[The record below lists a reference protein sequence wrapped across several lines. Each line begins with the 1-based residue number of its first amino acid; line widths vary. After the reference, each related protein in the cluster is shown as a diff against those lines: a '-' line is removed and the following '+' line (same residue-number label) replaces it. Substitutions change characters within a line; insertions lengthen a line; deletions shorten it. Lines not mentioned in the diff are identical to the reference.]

1 MNQNEFKEDIYDD
14 TLKKIESKFPC
25 TSHTELLK
33 ILKNIYPNYT
43 LYDEDNIN
51 KVVSKVRKEMLMMNG
66 KAKFRMTDPIRV
78 TMEIHKNESTVN
90 ILKKIKR
97 KINEN
102 IPYSFETALFL
113 GLEKYGI
120 AMCDIERYRTY
131 AIDMLVEYNWKNI
144 KKNINSLESPIVT
157 IKVVNALNYNAWMIY
172 FLDRES
178 RIYLKGFINANLDAV
193 VHELSHCG
201 YKKCDIEDAL
211 EEIYYLNP
219 EFVSRNTKE
228 LAKEVKEQ
236 LEGDSSASQLIHR
249 HPYIKQEGEK

>member
-1 MNQNEFKEDIYDD
+1 MNQNEFAKDIYDD
-14 TLKKIESKFPC
+14 TSKKIMSEFSC

-33 ILKNIYPNYT
+33 ILKNIYPDDT

-51 KVVSKVRKEMLMMNG
+51 KVVSKVRKEMLMING
-66 KAKFRMTDPIRV
+66 RAKFRMTDPVKV
-78 TMEIHKNESTVN
+78 TMRICKNESTIN
-90 ILKKIKR
+90 ILRKIR
-97 KINEN
+97 RQINEN

-144 KKNINSLESPIVT
+144 KKNINSFESSMVT
-157 IKVVNALNYNAWMIY
+157 IKVVNVLNYNAWMIY

-178 RIYLKGFINANLDAV
+178 RIYLRSFINANLDAV
-193 VHELSHCG
+193 IQELSHCG

-211 EEIYYLNP
+211 EEIYYQNP

-236 LEGDSSASQLIHR
+236 LEEDSSASQLIHR
-249 HPYIKQEGEK
+249 HSMSNRKER

>member
-1 MNQNEFKEDIYDD
+1 MNQNEFAKDIYDD
-14 TLKKIESKFPC
+14 TSKKIMSEFPC

-33 ILKNIYPNYT
+33 ILKNIYPDDT

-51 KVVSKVRKEMLMMNG
+51 KVVSKVRKEMLMING
-66 KAKFRMTDPIRV
+66 RAKFRMTDPVKV
-78 TMEIHKNESTVN
+78 TMRIRKNESTIN
-90 ILKKIKR
+90 ILRKIR
-97 KINEN
+97 RQINEN

-144 KKNINSLESPIVT
+144 KKNINSFKSPTVT
-157 IKVVNALNYNAWMIY
+157 IKVVNVLNYNVWMIY

-178 RIYLKGFINANLDAV
+178 RIYLRSFINANLDAV
-193 VHELSHCG
+193 IQELSHCG

-228 LAKEVKEQ
+228 LAKEVKKQ
-236 LEGDSSASQLIHR
+236 LEEGSSASQLIHR
-249 HPYIKQEGEK
+249 HPMSNRKER